1 MQSRYSL
8 KDYALPMFTTK
19 KMFLKGI
26 LHELLWFINGCTDSH
41 ILKAKGVNIWNANAS
56 KEYLDSI
63 GLADREEGDLG
74 PVYGFQWRHYGAKY
88 YNKHSDY
95 SGQGFDQLAN
105 IIETLKINPDDRR
118 MIMSAW
124 NPLDIPKMALPPCH
138 LMSQFYVANGELSC
152 LFYQRSADMGLG
164 VPFNVTS
171 YSILTHMIAH
181 ITNLKPGELIHTIG
195 DAHVYINHIKPL
207 EEQISREPYA
217 FPKLKINRQVE
228 NIDDFK
234 FEDFEVVGYK
244 CHSKIAMDMAV

>member
-1 MQSRYSL
+1 
-8 KDYALPMFTTK
+8 
-19 KMFLKGI
+19 
-26 LHELLWFINGCTDSH
+26 
-41 ILKAKGVNIWNANAS
+41 
-56 KEYLDSI
+56 
-63 GLADREEGDLG
+63 
-74 PVYGFQWRHYGAKY
+74 
-88 YNKHSDY
+88 
-95 SGQGFDQLAN
+95 
-105 IIETLKINPDDRR
+105 
-118 MIMSAW
+118 
-124 NPLDIPKMALPPCH
+124 MALPPCH